1 MSISYATCRFLLLSI
16 IQFSLSILFIIQI
29 FPYNF
34 FESFLSPTTLTYS
47 WRRSL
52 LYRNQSIDLLCKL
65 RDWFLYDRD
74 YHHER
79 GKHSSGIIRM
89 RILKPLRDWYF
100 YSSGRNALS
109 KRTTNKKKYVKL
121 ENDPGQTVES
131 NQRFEEKNS
140 A

>member
-1 MSISYATCRFLLLSI
+1 MSVSHATCRFLLFSI

-34 FESFLSPTTLTYS
+34 FESFLSPTILTHS

-52 LYRNQSIDLLCKL
+52 LHRNHSIDLLCEL
-65 RDWFLYDRD
+65 TDWFLYDRD

-79 GKHSSGIIRM
+79 VKHSSDIIRM
-89 RILKPLRDWYF
+89 RILNPLRDWYF

-109 KRTTNKKKYVKL
+109 KRTANKKKLCKIRKWSWTSGRVK
-121 ENDPGQTVES
+121 
-131 NQRFEEKNS
+131 S
-140 A
+140 AIWRKK

>member
-1 MSISYATCRFLLLSI
+1 MSISYATCRFLLFFI
-16 IQFSLSILFIIQI
+16 IQFFLSILFIIQT

-34 FESFLSPTTLTYS
+34 FESFLSPIILTLS

-52 LYRNQSIDLLCKL
+52 LYRNHSIDLLSKL
-65 RDWFLYDRD
+65 TDWFLYDRG

-79 GKHSSGIIRM
+79 VKHSSGIIRM
-89 RILKPLRDWYF
+89 RILNPLRYLYF

-109 KRTTNKKKYVKL
+109 KRTANKKKYVKL
-121 ENDPGQTVES
+121 ENDPGQVIGP
-131 NQRFEEKNS
+131 NQQFEEKNS